1 MILYPLEYLYSLH
14 SFGSKLGLERV
25 QDLMNKIDKPYT
37 KFKSIHVAGTNGKGS
52 VCSFLATIFQKAG
65 YKVGLYTSPHLVS
78 FNERIQI
85 NGKHITDEE
94 LATLVAKIKNTL
106 GDAETTFF
114 EFTTAVAF
122 EHFVQNNVDIDIIE
136 VGLGGRLDA
145 TNVITPLVSVI
156 TSISKDH
163 TRILGETNE
172 KIAGEKAGIIKSNVP
187 VVLGKNDSN
196 VIDVIESV
204 CTEKNSPLSLVT
216 IPHVT
221 SPNDPLE
228 SQSFSYKNENYTINL
243 LGEHQINNA
252 CTAIETCSILDSV
265 GLRVSNEALK
275 EGLQEAQWPGRLDI
289 IQSNPLV
296 LVDGAHNV
304 SCCEKLSQ
312 FLHKLP
318 QKKIMI
324 LGFSKDKEI
333 EKMVSILAPLA
344 DTIILTESNHKPA
357 SVDDIEQFCIP
368 YGNKVL
374 KFPKVQDAIQKAISL
389 VKKDDMI
396 VIAGSLYLVGDV
408 LTHKT
413 LFHNVFK

>member
-122 EHFVQNNVDIDIIE
+122 EHFVQNNVDIAIIE

-196 VIDVIESV
+196 VIDVYI
-204 CTEKNSPLSLVT
+204 
-216 IPHVT
+216 
-221 SPNDPLE
+221 
-228 SQSFSYKNENYTINL
+228 SYLRRKIDSGFKTKLIYTIR
-243 LGEHQINNA
+243 
-252 CTAIETCSILDSV
+252 DV
-265 GLRVSNEALK
+265 GYKIQDKNKRIKLK
-275 EGLQEAQWPGRLDI
+275 
-289 IQSNPLV
+289 
-296 LVDGAHNV
+296 
-304 SCCEKLSQ
+304 K
-312 FLHKLP
+312 
-318 QKKIMI
+318 
-324 LGFSKDKEI
+324 
-333 EKMVSILAPLA
+333 
-344 DTIILTESNHKPA
+344 
-357 SVDDIEQFCIP
+357 
-368 YGNKVL
+368 
-374 KFPKVQDAIQKAISL
+374 
-389 VKKDDMI
+389 
-396 VIAGSLYLVGDV
+396 
-408 LTHKT
+408 
-413 LFHNVFK
+413 